1 MNVRKIYLYLGLLL
15 EVASFAEARE
25 LRPVVL
31 IAFDE
36 ADTSDQIFRGGESNF
51 WFKLRKA
58 CAEHGFLL
66 TTKRSSVQNPYA
78 VVAFNAPTQ
87 GVKRYSARK
96 KILYT
101 WEPATVLARNFDLRI
116 HSEYDIVMTWHD
128 GLINGKNYRKF
139 NYALQFGMPD
149 RLPSFSAKKL
159 CAFFGANKSS
169 SNVHELYSK
178 RLASLMFF
186 EHNAPQDF
194 DLYGPGWQ
202 SMRLKTYKGYVADK
216 LAYLKNYRFALAYEN
231 MQQEP
236 GYITEKIFDT
246 FSAGCVPVYYGA
258 PNIIDYIPGN
268 CFIDRRLF
276 ANDGELYRHLKSITE
291 EQYEAY
297 LANIRAFLR
306 SKQAEKFSC
315 EQFIKTF
322 IEVLERD

>member
-1 MNVRKIYLYLGLLL
+1 MGLLL
-15 EVASFAEARE
+15 GLTNCVETKQ
-25 LRPVVL
+25 LCPVVL

-36 ADTSDQIFRGGESNF
+36 SDTSDQLFRGGESNF

-66 TTKRSSVQNPYA
+66 TTKRYSVQDPYA
-78 VVAFNAPTQ
+78 VVAFNAPVQ
-87 GVKRYSARK
+87 GVKRYNARK

-101 WEPATVLARNFDLRI
+101 WEPATVLARNFDPKI

-128 GLINGKNYRKF
+128 GLVNGKNYRKF

-149 RLPSFSAKKL
+149 KLPAFSEKKL
-159 CAFFGANKSS
+159 CTFFGANKSS
-169 SNVHELYSK
+169 ANMHELYSK

-186 EHNAPQDF
+186 EKNAPQDF

-202 SMRLKTYKGYVADK
+202 RMGLKTYKGYVADK

-231 MQQEP
+231 MQQES

-258 PNIIDYIPGN
+258 PNITDYIPSN

-276 ANDGELYRHLKSITE
+276 TNDAELYLYLKNMSE

-315 EQFIKTF
+315 DQFVKTF
-322 IEVLERD
+322 IAVLEQN